1 MNRVSNYALVA
12 IAFAVY
18 VSAVHARPISI
29 DDFSKIVEVGAPVL
43 SPDGKQ
49 IAYTADEHVFV
60 VAVSDGAAR
69 AVSSA
74 VSSASDPAWSTDGRW
89 LYFLSDRSGSSQL
102 WKLPMD
108 VAGEAI
114 QVTALDFA
122 LEDINFSPDQDR
134 LLIERSLPHEGADEE
149 GVDSPWVIDRLQFK
163 EDADDGYITGDLP
176 AHLYIYDLDAKS
188 LNPITTGP
196 YEEREAAWSP
206 DGKSV
211 VFVSNR
217 EENPDADYSSDIWWT
232 LADALNDSPTR
243 LTDNDHTKQQPAW
256 SPDGNWIA
264 YITAVDG
271 VYGIQQLALV
281 PASGGKPKVLTQ
293 DLDRWINEFRFS
305 EDGRRIWFL
314 YEEWGSTN
322 LARVDLKSGKIETVL
337 AEERVVTAFDIDSKG
352 NIAARITG
360 MEDAG
365 DIWFGTGKSMSRL
378 TNTNEALFAS
388 LDLGD
393 KVKVKFSSPDGTAVE
408 ALITRPAGA
417 SKALPA
423 VLDIHGGPVSQFTYG
438 FDFAAQFLA
447 ANGYVVIQPN
457 PRGSTGSGQSFINAI
472 HGAWGVVDYDD
483 VIAAVDH
490 AVPLGYADPQR
501 LAVTGYS
508 YGGYMTN
515 VVITNTQRFKAAASG
530 AGHSHIVANYGHDIY
545 QKWYHWE
552 LGEPWENPQGYERMS
567 PLLRA
572 DKVTTP
578 TIFLGGRED
587 WNVPVLSAELFYQM
601 LRRRGIPSRLVVY
614 PDSHHSDW
622 REEFS
627 KDYLQRMVAWF
638 DQYVKNENE
647 RTAGTH

>member
-29 DDFSKIVEVGAPVL
+29 DDFSKIVDVGAPVL

-196 YEEREAAWSP
+196 YEEGEAAWSP

-490 AVPLGYADPQR
+490 AVTLGYADPQR

-515 VVITNTQRFKAAASG
+515 VVITNTDRFKAAASG

-552 LGEPWENPQGYERMS
+552 LGEPWQNPQGYERMS

-614 PDSHHSDW
+614 PDSHHGGW

-638 DQYVKNENE
+638 DQHVKKENE
-647 RTAGTH
+647 QTAGTK

>member
-196 YEEREAAWSP
+196 YEEGEAAWSP

-264 YITAVDG
+264 
-271 VYGIQQLALV
+271 
-281 PASGGKPKVLTQ
+281 
-293 DLDRWINEFRFS
+293 
-305 EDGRRIWFL
+305 
-314 YEEWGSTN
+314 
-322 LARVDLKSGKIETVL
+322 
-337 AEERVVTAFDIDSKG
+337 
-352 NIAARITG
+352 
-360 MEDAG
+360 
-365 DIWFGTGKSMSRL
+365 
-378 TNTNEALFAS
+378 
-388 LDLGD
+388 
-393 KVKVKFSSPDGTAVE
+393 
-408 ALITRPAGA
+408 
-417 SKALPA
+417 
-423 VLDIHGGPVSQFTYG
+423 
-438 FDFAAQFLA
+438 
-447 ANGYVVIQPN
+447 
-457 PRGSTGSGQSFINAI
+457 
-472 HGAWGVVDYDD
+472 
-483 VIAAVDH
+483 
-490 AVPLGYADPQR
+490 
-501 LAVTGYS
+501 
-508 YGGYMTN
+508 
-515 VVITNTQRFKAAASG
+515 
-530 AGHSHIVANYGHDIY
+530 
-545 QKWYHWE
+545 
-552 LGEPWENPQGYERMS
+552 
-567 PLLRA
+567 
-572 DKVTTP
+572 
-578 TIFLGGRED
+578 
-587 WNVPVLSAELFYQM
+587 
-601 LRRRGIPSRLVVY
+601 
-614 PDSHHSDW
+614 
-622 REEFS
+622 
-627 KDYLQRMVAWF
+627 
-638 DQYVKNENE
+638 
-647 RTAGTH
+647 

>member
-196 YEEREAAWSP
+196 YEEGEAAWSP

-281 PASGGKPKVLTQ
+281 PASGGEPKVLTQ

-490 AVPLGYADPQR
+490 AVTLGYADPQR

-515 VVITNTQRFKAAASG
+515 VVITNTDRFKAAASG

-552 LGEPWENPQGYERMS
+552 LGEPWQNPQGYERMS

-614 PDSHHSDW
+614 PDSHHGGW

-638 DQYVKNENE
+638 DQHVKKENE
-647 RTAGTH
+647 QTAGTK

>member
-196 YEEREAAWSP
+196 YEEGEAAWSP

-490 AVPLGYADPQR
+490 AVTLGYADPQR
-501 LAVTGYS
+501 LAVTGYT

-552 LGEPWENPQGYERMS
+552 LGEPWENPQSYERMS

-638 DQYVKNENE
+638 DQYAKNENE
-647 RTAGTH
+647 QTAGTH

>member
-1 MNRVSNYALVA
+1 MKRIFHGVVVA
-12 IAFAVY
+12 IALATIASTVF
-18 VSAVHARPISI
+18 ARPIVI
-29 DDFSKIVEVGAPVL
+29 DDFSKITEVGAPVL

-49 IAYTADEHVFV
+49 IAYTAGEQVYL
-60 VAVSDGAAR
+60 VAVAGGAAR
-69 AVSSA
+69 AVSSED
-74 VSSASDPAWSTDGRW
+74 SSASNPVWSTDGRW

-108 VAGEAI
+108 VAGEAV
-114 QVTALDFA
+114 QVTE
-122 LEDINFSPDQDR
+122 LEFELESINFSPDQSS
-134 LLIERSLPHEGADEE
+134 LLIERALPHEGADEE
-149 GVDSPWVIDRLQFK
+149 GVDMPWVIDRLQFK
-163 EDADDGYITGDLP
+163 EDADDGYITADLP
-176 AHLYIYDLDAKS
+176 AHLYVYDIAAKS
-188 LNPITTGP
+188 LTQITTGAF
-196 YEEREAAWSP
+196 EESEAAWSP

-217 EENPDADYSSDIWWT
+217 DENPDADYSFDIWWSP
-232 LADALNDSPTR
+232 ADALSNAATR
-243 LTDNDHTKQQPAW
+243 LTDNDDTKQVPAW
-256 SPDGNWIA
+256 SPDGETIA

-271 VYGIQQLALV
+271 VYGIQQIAVV
-281 PASGGKPKVLTQ
+281 PAKGGEPKVLTGT
-293 DLDRWINEFRFS
+293 LDRWVSDFRFS
-305 EDGRRIWFL
+305 SDGRWIWFL
-314 YEEWGSTN
+314 YDDAGAVH
-322 LARVDLKSGKIETVL
+322 LARVNLESRKIETVVSGDQ
-337 AEERVVTAFDIDSKG
+337 AIAAFDIDSKG
-352 NIAARITG
+352 NIAATIVSND
-360 MEDAG
+360 DAG
-365 DIWFGTGKSMSRL
+365 DIYFIKGKRKSRL
-378 TNTNEALFAS
+378 TNTNETFLAS
-388 LDLGD
+388 LDPVEKL
-393 KVKVKFSSPDGTAVE
+393 KVTFESPDGTTIDAF
-408 ALITRPAGA
+408 ITRTAGTTG
-417 SKALPA
+417 ALPA

-438 FDFAAQFLA
+438 FDFGAQFLA

-490 AVPLGYADPQR
+490 AVTLGYADPQR

-614 PDSHHSDW
+614 PDSHHGGW

-638 DQYVKNENE
+638 DQHVKKENE
-647 RTAGTH
+647 QPAGTK

>member
-1 MNRVSNYALVA
+1 MKRVLHYTLIA
-12 IAFAVY
+12 IALSGNIY
-18 VSAVHARPISI
+18 AVHARPIVI
-29 DDFSKIVEVGAPVL
+29 DDFSRIIDVGAPVL
-43 SPDGKQ
+43 SPDGNQ
-49 IAYTADEHVFV
+49 IAYTAGEQVFV
-60 VAVSDGAAR
+60 VPVSGGTSR
-69 AVSSA
+69 SVSSA
-74 VSSASDPAWSTDGRW
+74 ISSAHHPAWSADGQW

-108 VAGEAI
+108 IAGEAV

-122 LEDINFSPDQDR
+122 LDDINFSPDQSR

-149 GVDSPWVIDRLQFK
+149 GVSKPWVIDRLQFK
-163 EDADDGYITGDLP
+163 EDADDGYITADLP
-176 AHLYIYDLDAKS
+176 AHLYVYDIATKS
-188 LNPITTGP
+188 LTQITTGAF
-196 YEEREAAWSP
+196 EESEAAWSP
-206 DGKSV
+206 DGKAV

-217 EENPDADYSSDIWWT
+217 DENPDADYSSDIWWT
-232 LADALNDSPTR
+232 PSDALSDSPTR
-243 LTDNDHTKQQPAW
+243 LTDNDDTKQVPAW
-256 SPDGNWIA
+256 SPDGETIA

-271 VYGIQQLALV
+271 VYGIQQIAVV
-281 PASGGKPKVLTQ
+281 PAEGGEPQVLTGT
-293 DLDRWINEFRFS
+293 LDRWVSDFRFS
-305 EDGRRIWFL
+305 SDGRWIWFL
-314 YEEWGSTN
+314 YDDAGAVH
-322 LARVDLKSGKIETVL
+322 LARVNLASRKIE
-337 AEERVVTAFDIDSKG
+337 AVVSGDQAITAFDIDGKG
-352 NIAARITG
+352 NIAATI
-360 MEDAG
+360 MSNDDAG
-365 DIWFGTGKSMSRL
+365 DIYFIKGRKKTRL
-378 TNTNEALFAS
+378 TSTNETFLAS
-388 LDLGD
+388 LDLVEKR
-393 KVKVKFSSPDGTAVE
+393 KVTFESPDGTTIDAF
-408 ALITRPAGA
+408 ITRPAGTTG
-417 SKALPA
+417 ALPA

-438 FDFAAQFLA
+438 FDFGAQFLA

-490 AVPLGYADPQR
+490 AVTIVYADPER
-501 LAVTGYS
+501 LAFTVYS
-508 YGGYMTN
+508 YGGYMTY
-515 VVITNTQRFKAAASG
+515 VVNTNTDRFKGAASG

-614 PDSHHSDW
+614 PDSHHGGW

-627 KDYLQRMVAWF
+627 KDYLQRMVEWF
-638 DQYVKNENE
+638 DEYVKGKQ
-647 RTAGTH
+647 RATSGTQ